1 MMRLKLLCATACCAV
16 LFAAV
21 ASADDHGRGRSDNH
35 NWNDRGNWHQSD
47 GRWSDNR
54 WNNSGRWNNTRY
66 VPVARPV
73 YVRPYYPGYRGG
85 YYPAP
90 VYYGP
95 APVYYA
101 PAPLPVYPYYPY
113 YGGYGGYNRPSV
125 TGSII
130 FSFPFHF

>member
-1 MMRLKLLCATACCAV
+1 MLRLKLLTAIACCAV
-16 LFAAV
+16 LFSAA
-21 ASADDHGRGRSDNH
+21 AGADDHGRGRHDNR

-54 WNNSGRWNNTRY
+54 WNNNGRWNNTRY

-101 PAPLPVYPYYPY
+101 PAPVPVYPYYPY
-113 YGGYGGYNRPSV
+113 YGGYNRPSV

-130 FSFPFHF
+130 FTFPFHF

>member
-1 MMRLKLLCATACCAV
+1 MKRMLGV
-16 LFAAV
+16 AAV
-21 ASADDHGRGRSDNH
+21 MSLSACIV
-35 NWNDRGNWHQSD
+35 
-47 GRWSDNR
+47 
-54 WNNSGRWNNTRY
+54 
-66 VPVARPV
+66 VPARTV
-73 YVRPYYPGYRGG
+73 YR
-85 YYPAP
+85 PAP

-101 PAPLPVYPYYPY
+101 PAPVYPYYPY